1 MHKRMKITGAGAAAG
16 AVSGLLGAGGGS
28 LLLPLLKGQ
37 IEEDQLFLSAPAIMT
52 PICLV
57 SLLLSQQNLDF
68 KEAAP
73 YLLGSFL
80 GGLAARKIKASPRIL
95 HKILGSLILLGG
107 GRMLWP

>member
-1 MHKRMKITGAGAAAG
+1 MHKRMKMAGAGAAAG

-37 IEEDQLFLSAPAIMT
+37 LEEEKLFFSAPAVMT

-57 SLLLSQQNLDF
+57 SLLLGQQNLDF

-80 GGLAARKIKASPRIL
+80 GGLAARKIRVSPGVL

-107 GRMLWP
+107 GRLLWR

>member
-1 MHKRMKITGAGAAAG
+1 MHKRMKLTVAGAAAG

-37 IEEDQLFLSAPAIMT
+37 IEEEQLFLSAPAVMT

-57 SLLLSQQNLDF
+57 SLLLGNRNLDF

-80 GGLAARKIKASPRIL
+80 GGLAARKVKVSPRIL

-107 GRMLWP
+107 GRMLWR